1 MDIQIYQDFARQMVT
16 KYGQAAIADLAIYY
30 TTPATEKPVHL
41 TSSSPVRCTGEELV
55 PELLEQYFLYDGPK
69 YIVAEGSKPLRFTD
83 RYFSRLVY
91 PTRVPGQTL
100 LFVFS
105 SEQHEAYEAIASSIV
120 TDIAAFKE
128 RIA

>member
-41 TSSSPVRCTGEELV
+41 TGEELV

-91 PTRVPGQTL
+91 PTRVPGQTI
-100 LFVFS
+100 LFVSS
-105 SEQHEAYEAIASSIV
+105 SEQHEAYETIASSIV
-120 TDIAAFKE
+120 TDISAFKE
-128 RIA
+128 RIV

>member
-16 KYGQAAIADLAIYY
+16 KYGQAAIAHLAIYY

-41 TSSSPVRCTGEELV
+41 TGEELV

>member
-30 TTPATEKPVHL
+30 NTPATEKPVHL
-41 TSSSPVRCTGEELV
+41 TGEELV

>member
-16 KYGQAAIADLAIYY
+16 KYGQAEIADLAIYY

-41 TSSSPVRCTGEELV
+41 TGEELV

>member
-41 TSSSPVRCTGEELV
+41 TGEELV

-100 LFVFS
+100 VFVFS

>member
-16 KYGQAAIADLAIYY
+16 KYGQAGIADLAIYY

-41 TSSSPVRCTGEELV
+41 TGEELV

>member
-41 TSSSPVRCTGEELV
+41 TGEELV
-55 PELLEQYFLYDGPK
+55 PELLEQYILYDGAK
-69 YIVAEGSKPLRFTD
+69 YIVAVGSKPLSYSD

>member
-41 TSSSPVRCTGEELV
+41 TGEELV

-105 SEQHEAYEAIASSIV
+105 SEQHEAYETIASSIV

>member
-41 TSSSPVRCTGEELV
+41 TGEELV

-91 PTRVPGQTL
+91 PTRVPGQTI

-105 SEQHEAYEAIASSIV
+105 SEQHEAYETIASSIV

>member
-1 MDIQIYQDFARQMVT
+1 MDIQMYQDFARQMVT

-41 TSSSPVRCTGEELV
+41 TGEELV

>member
-1 MDIQIYQDFARQMVT
+1 MVT

-41 TSSSPVRCTGEELV
+41 TGEELV

-91 PTRVPGQTL
+91 PTRVPGQTI

-105 SEQHEAYEAIASSIV
+105 SEQHEAYETIASSIV

-128 RIA
+128 KDCIAYGNESRPWRRGQVA

>member
-16 KYGQAAIADLAIYY
+16 KYGQAAIANLAIYY

-41 TSSSPVRCTGEELV
+41 TGEELV

>member
-41 TSSSPVRCTGEELV
+41 TGEELV

-69 YIVAEGSKPLRFTD
+69 YIVAEGSKPLRCTD

>member
-16 KYGQAAIADLAIYY
+16 KYGQAAIADLEIYY

-41 TSSSPVRCTGEELV
+41 TGEELV

>member
-41 TSSSPVRCTGEELV
+41 TGEELV

>member
-1 MDIQIYQDFARQMVT
+1 M
-16 KYGQAAIADLAIYY
+16 
-30 TTPATEKPVHL
+30 HL
-41 TSSSPVRCTGEELV
+41 TGEELV

-91 PTRVPGQTL
+91 PTRVPGQTI

-105 SEQHEAYEAIASSIV
+105 SEQHEAYETIASSVV

>member
-41 TSSSPVRCTGEELV
+41 TGEELV

-91 PTRVPGQTL
+91 PTRVPGQTI

>member
-41 TSSSPVRCTGEELV
+41 TGEELV

-91 PTRVPGQTL
+91 PTRVPGQTI

-128 RIA
+128 RIASL

>member
-16 KYGQAAIADLAIYY
+16 KYGQAAIADLAIYC

-41 TSSSPVRCTGEELV
+41 TGEELV

>member
-41 TSSSPVRCTGEELV
+41 TGEELV

-120 TDIAAFKE
+120 TDIAAFKQ

>member
-41 TSSSPVRCTGEELV
+41 TGEELV

-105 SEQHEAYEAIASSIV
+105 SEQHEAYEAIASSVV

>member
-41 TSSSPVRCTGEELV
+41 TGEELV

-91 PTRVPGQTL
+91 PTRVPGQTI

-105 SEQHEAYEAIASSIV
+105 SEQHEAYETIASSVV

>member
-16 KYGQAAIADLAIYY
+16 KYGQTAIADLAIYY

-41 TSSSPVRCTGEELV
+41 TGEELV
-55 PELLEQYFLYDGPK
+55 QELLEQYFLYDGPK

>member
-1 MDIQIYQDFARQMVT
+1 MILSRTF
-16 KYGQAAIADLAIYY
+16 
-30 TTPATEKPVHL
+30 
-41 TSSSPVRCTGEELV
+41 SPGSFHAVMSGFV
-55 PELLEQYFLYDGPK
+55 LLSRSGAM
-69 YIVAEGSKPLRFTD
+69 IVAEGSKPLRFTD

>member
-41 TSSSPVRCTGEELV
+41 TGEELV

-120 TDIAAFKE
+120 TDIAAFKD

>member
-41 TSSSPVRCTGEELV
+41 TGEELV

-69 YIVAEGSKPLRFTD
+69 YIIAEGSKPLRFTD

>member
-41 TSSSPVRCTGEELV
+41 TGEELV
-55 PELLEQYFLYDGPK
+55 LELLEQYFLYDGPK

-91 PTRVPGQTL
+91 PTRVPGQTI

>member
-41 TSSSPVRCTGEELV
+41 TGEELV

-69 YIVAEGSKPLRFTD
+69 YIIAEGSKPLRFTD

-91 PTRVPGQTL
+91 PTRVPGQTI

>member
-30 TTPATEKPVHL
+30 ATPATEKPVHL
-41 TSSSPVRCTGEELV
+41 TGEELV

-91 PTRVPGQTL
+91 PTRVPGQTI

>member
-1 MDIQIYQDFARQMVT
+1 MDIQIYQDFAWQMVT

-41 TSSSPVRCTGEELV
+41 TGEELV

>member
-41 TSSSPVRCTGEELV
+41 TGEELV

-105 SEQHEAYEAIASSIV
+105 TEQHEAYEAIASSIV

>member
-41 TSSSPVRCTGEELV
+41 TGEELV

-69 YIVAEGSKPLRFTD
+69 YIVAEGSKSLRFTD

>member
-41 TSSSPVRCTGEELV
+41 TGEELV

-91 PTRVPGQTL
+91 PTRVPGQTI

-105 SEQHEAYEAIASSIV
+105 SEQHERMRPSRPVSLQTFRRSKKGLYSVWE
-120 TDIAAFKE
+120 
-128 RIA
+128 

>member
-1 MDIQIYQDFARQMVT
+1 MDIQIYHDFVRQMVT

-41 TSSSPVRCTGEELV
+41 TGEELV

-91 PTRVPGQTL
+91 PTRVPGQTI

-105 SEQHEAYEAIASSIV
+105 SEQHEAYETIASSIV
-120 TDIAAFKE
+120 TDISAFKE
-128 RIA
+128 RIV

>member
-41 TSSSPVRCTGEELV
+41 TGEELG
-55 PELLEQYFLYDGPK
+55 PELLEQYFRYDGPK

-83 RYFSRLVY
+83 R
-91 PTRVPGQTL
+91 
-100 LFVFS
+100 
-105 SEQHEAYEAIASSIV
+105 
-120 TDIAAFKE
+120 
-128 RIA
+128 

>member
-41 TSSSPVRCTGEELV
+41 TGEELV

-91 PTRVPGQTL
+91 PTCVPGQTI

-105 SEQHEAYEAIASSIV
+105 SEQHEAYETIASSIV

>member
-41 TSSSPVRCTGEELV
+41 TGEELV

-105 SEQHEAYEAIASSIV
+105 SVQHEAYEAIASSIV